1 MIYLSINCCTWVLIL
16 IWFLL
21 RFRSCGN
28 DGYMLDVGSYC
39 GSDKDAL
46 LWAGFNG
53 SDKGACLSSDIYG
66 ISTYV

>member
-1 MIYLSINCCTWVLIL
+1 
-16 IWFLL
+16 
-21 RFRSCGN
+21 
-28 DGYMLDVGSYC
+28 MLDVGSYC

-46 LWAGFNG
+46 LWAGFNS